1 LVNNSMKFKDR
12 GGDGKFEKK
21 RIPWNKSKR
30 INLNL
35 DILKKRYFDEKK
47 STYEIAKEFNVNQ
60 KTIEN
65 RLKEN
70 GFILRK
76 RGQHTERTKQKIRQT
91 NIRKG
96 IQPKER
102 YSGKPTSGCFK
113 KGNNTWNKGLIGV
126 QESTKKGKTYKE
138 LYGEEKSKQYI
149 KLIKERRAKQVL
161 PVKDTTIEVIIQDF
175 LKKLGIEFFTHQYMK
190 IKHGYQCDILVP
202 KQERVLKKTIIE
214 VFGDYWHNYPYAREI
229 DIKRCN
235 ELREK
240 GYRVLVFWEREI
252 RQMPINVIGGKLAR

>member
-1 LVNNSMKFKDR
+1 MINISMKFKDR
-12 GGDGKFEKK
+12 DGAGRFKKGYAHPPKRKEIDLDYINEKYK
-21 RIPWNKSKR
+21 KGYSC
-30 INLNL
+30 L
-35 DILKKRYFDEKK
+35 DISKKFKVSE
-47 STYEIAKEFNVNQ
+47 
-60 KTIEN
+60 KTIRN
-65 RLKEN
+65 RLKKM
-70 GFILRK
+70 GIVLR
-76 RGQHTERTKQKIRQT
+76 RTTEPSERTKEQIRQT

-113 KGNNTWNKGLIGV
+113 KGSTSWNKGLMGV
-126 QESTKKGKTYKE
+126 QESTKKGKTYEE

-149 KLIKERRAKQVL
+149 KLIKERRAKQIL

-202 KQERVLKKTIIE
+202 KQERVSKKTIIE

-252 RQMPINVIGGKLAR
+252 RQMPISVIGGKLAR